1 MSFIFYNYLVKS
13 ILQIIKNIMF
23 KDIIFTMPYYCHCVG
38 LEIGASLYHQNR
50 VTNNN
55 NVLSHFGK
63 SGFTNSRQKSP
74 LRFGYVHGKC
84 HTALAS

>member
-1 MSFIFYNYLVKS
+1 
-13 ILQIIKNIMF
+13 
-23 KDIIFTMPYYCHCVG
+23 MPYYCHCVG
-38 LEIGASLYHQNR
+38 LEIAASLYHQNG